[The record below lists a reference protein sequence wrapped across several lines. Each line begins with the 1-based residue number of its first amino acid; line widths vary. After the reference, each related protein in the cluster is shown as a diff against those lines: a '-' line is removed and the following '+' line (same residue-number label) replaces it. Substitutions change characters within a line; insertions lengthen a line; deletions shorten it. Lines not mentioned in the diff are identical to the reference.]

1 MNVEGTGK
9 MPELP
14 QVAPEAS
21 SAGWRRLPIAR
32 LSLAL
37 LFVIASGGYALL
49 QGAGTPVL
57 LAVAASFGAY
67 MALNIGANDVA
78 NNVGPAVGSRVLSLG
93 GALLIAAIFEAAGA
107 ILAGGEVIGTIR
119 GGIIDP
125 GLVPDRQSFIWLMM
139 AALLAAALWLNVASA
154 LGAPVSTTHSIV
166 GGVLGAGMAA
176 SGASAVNWASMG
188 SIAASWLVSPLFGAG
203 ISAALLY
210 FIHRMVVDQNDSRAA
225 ACRLVPFL
233 VGAMAWAFTTY
244 LILKGLSN
252 VWSIG
257 PLLALFLGLV
267 AGIIAWAVMRQLIAR
282 RIDELRPGLSGVNR
296 LLPVPLA
303 SAAALLSFAHG
314 SNDVANAIGPLAAI
328 VDVLAGG
335 EVGGDSDVPLW
346 VVLIGASGL
355 AIGLAL
361 FGARIIRTVGSEL
374 TKLDPVRAYCI
385 AMAAAVTVIAASQ
398 LGLPISTTHVTV
410 GAVVGV
416 GFLREVMRSNAENWL
431 AEINA
436 QRANTDS
443 AAVEEFME
451 RFAAAP
457 PQERDRMLRA
467 MKKKYRQK
475 GVPPLLRKKDRRRLR
490 KAQKRELVKRTTLM
504 RIAAAW
510 LITVPA
516 TGIAAALIFYM
527 LRGMLLP

>member
-1 MNVEGTGK
+1 MNMQGPANPPK
-9 MPELP
+9 P
-14 QVAPEAS
+14 APAGPAIKPS
-21 SAGWRRLPIAR
+21 GWRKLPIGR
-32 LSLAL
+32 LAL
-37 LFVIASGGYALL
+37 ALAFVLASGGYALL
-49 QGAGTPVL
+49 HGSETPAL
-57 LAVAASFGAY
+57 LAVAAAFGAY

-78 NNVGPAVGSRVLSLG
+78 NNVGPAVGSKVLSLG

-125 GLVPDRQSFIWLMM
+125 ALVPDQRSFIWLMM

-166 GGVLGAGMAA
+166 GGVLGAGIAA
-176 SGASAVNWASMG
+176 SGISAVNWASMA
-188 SIAASWLVSPLFGAG
+188 SIAVSWVVSPLFGAG

-210 FIHRMVVDQNDSRAA
+210 VIHRVVVEQDDSRAA
-225 ACRLVPFL
+225 AARLVPLL
-233 VGAMAWAFTTY
+233 VGGMAWAFTSY
-244 LILKGLSN
+244 LILKGLAGI
-252 VWSIG
+252 WRIDAWIAM
-257 PLLALFLGLV
+257 LLGLA
-267 AGIIAWAVMRQLIAR
+267 AGACAWFVMRKVVQR
-282 RIDELRPGLSGVNR
+282 RTGELRPGLAGVNR

-328 VDVLAGG
+328 VDVLEGAALGA
-335 EVGGDSDVPLW
+335 EADLPLW
-346 VVLIGASGL
+346 VVLIGAFGL
-355 AIGLAL
+355 ACGLAL

-385 AMAAAVTVIAASQ
+385 AMAAALTVIVASQ

-410 GAVVGV
+410 GAVLGV
-416 GFLREVMRSNAENWL
+416 GFLREVMRSNSEAWL
-431 AEINA
+431 EEI
-436 QRANTDS
+436 RARQADGDM
-443 AAVEEFME
+443 AAVEDFLE

-457 PQERDRMLRA
+457 PVERERMLAA

-475 GVPPLLRKKDRRRLR
+475 GVPPLLRKKDRRRLK
-490 KAQKRELVKRTTLM
+490 KAHRRELVKRATLM
-504 RIAAAW
+504 RIVAAW

-516 TGIAAALIFYM
+516 TGIAAALIFFM